1 MIAQVEKLT
10 TQLNMAEQ
18 DNAEL
23 KSTVRNMERIL
34 EIERQD
40 RSGFLSG

>member
-1 MIAQVEKLT
+1 MSLQEEKLT

-18 DNAEL
+18 DNGEL

-40 RSGFLSG
+40 R

>member
-1 MIAQVEKLT
+1 MSLQEEKLT

-18 DNAEL
+18 DNSEL

-40 RSGFLSG
+40 R